1 MTRSTVV
8 LDSPEAIQR
17 HLRCDIEPDDFDN
30 PGVRFVLCDGRNE
43 VRAHFHITDA
53 PPDATED
60 DYAFMVSV
68 FAQGMANDGDD
79 GAMLLALTRP
89 GPPTL
94 SQGDRLWFRAA
105 HEVCAEH
112 DVRLLGVHVVT
123 PRGQREVLLDD
134 AL

>member
-1 MTRSTVV
+1 MTKTTI
-8 LDSPEAIQR
+8 LNSPEAIRR
-17 HLRCDIEPDDFDN
+17 HLRCDIEPDDLDL
-30 PGVRFVLCDGRNE
+30 PGLRFVVCDEHNE

-53 PPDATED
+53 PPDASED
-60 DYAFMVSV
+60 DAALMVSV
-68 FAQGMANDGDD
+68 FAQGMSNVGGS

-94 SQGDRLWFRAA
+94 SAADRLWFRTA
-105 HEVCAEH
+105 HAVCAEH

-134 AL
+134 VL